1 MVTISWPLT
10 PSFEVALW
18 QAKLWE
24 RVDCPDDNGNEI
36 LSRLSA
42 GSVHQLPVVEKEKVQ
57 GIPCRT
63 SALRFLHIGS
73 ELGV

>member
-1 MVTISWPLT
+1 MG
-10 PSFEVALW
+10 AG
-18 QAKLWE
+18 
-24 RVDCPDDNGNEI
+24 DCPDDNGNEI

-63 SALRFLHIGS
+63 GALRFLHIGS